1 MGVTF
6 CLDESEDQ
14 GCVNVVNEE
23 GLQIIAVSVYNRAVT
38 YNEKYNLIN
47 KIE

>member
-1 MGVTF
+1 MMWQAFFVGVNF

-14 GCVNVVNEE
+14 GCVNEE

-38 YNEKYNLIN
+38 YNEK
-47 KIE
+47 